1 MNPEPSIPVPAVGA
15 TDDLQARCERLKEL
29 AVRSGV
35 KLVSEEELRQRFA
48 VKCAPAKRER
58 RAARQECRTAR
69 AEIRNLKPE
78 GERQASRK
86 MFSDSENDFTAED
99 EKALASV
106 TQIPAARPL
115 TQGIELPDKAV
126 RAVDFE
132 SSANALLLA
141 FFRVPKNFNRWFA
154 AKWLEDEVAQGK
166 SGRMNNRAIWLRAQF
181 NVAGL
186 ELDQHPCPP
195 GENLPNGSY
204 YRLCRIEDA
213 LRLSEGEK
221 HRLTHPEAELI

>member
-1 MNPEPSIPVPAVGA
+1 MNPEPSIPVTPVGA
-15 TDDLQARCERLKEL
+15 TDDLQARCERLKAL
-29 AVRSGV
+29 ALRSGV
-35 KLVSEEELRQRFA
+35 KLVSEDELRQRFA
-48 VKCAPAKRER
+48 VKGAPAKRER
-58 RAARQECRTAR
+58 RAARQECRSLREGHQVERPPAR
-69 AEIRNLKPE
+69 VPYKD
-78 GERQASRK
+78 
-86 MFSDSENDFTAED
+86 SDLVEPQMSTD
-99 EKALASV
+99 E

-115 TQGIELPDKAV
+115 TQHIELPDKAV

-132 SSANALLLA
+132 SSANALLLN
-141 FFRVPKNFNRWFA
+141 FFRDRKNFNRWFA

-213 LRLSEGEK
+213 LRLSDGEK
-221 HRLTHPEAELI
+221 HKLTHPEAELI

>member
-78 GERQASRK
+78 GERPPPRLPYRDA
-86 MFSDSENDFTAED
+86 DFEPQMDTD
-99 EKALASV
+99 E
-106 TQIPAARPL
+106 TQIPPTRPL

-213 LRLSEGEK
+213 LRLSAGEK